1 MIEVVALLL
10 YLGNPAELKEHTLMP
25 SFSECLSK
33 KRIASRNSNNATY
46 QCASVMATVKD
57 GKIINIASK

>member
-1 MIEVVALLL
+1 MVEVIALLL
-10 YLGNPAELKEHTLMP
+10 YLGNPPELKEHLLMP
-25 SFSECLSK
+25 DFGKCLEK
-33 KRIASRNSNNATY
+33 KRIASRNSNNVVY

>member
-10 YLGNPAELKEHTLMP
+10 YLGNPPELKEHTLM
-25 SFSECLSK
+25 SDFGSCLEK
-33 KRIASRNSNNATY
+33 KRIASRNSNNAFY
-46 QCASVMATVKD
+46 QCAKVMATIKD

>member
-25 SFSECLSK
+25 DFGACLEK
-33 KRIASRNSNNATY
+33 KRIATRNSNNATY
-46 QCASVMATVKD
+46 QCAKVLATVKG
-57 GKIINIASK
+57 GKIINISSK

>member
-1 MIEVVALLL
+1 MVEVIALLL
-10 YLGNPAELKEHTLMP
+10 YLGNPPELKEHMLMP
-25 SFSECLSK
+25 DFGQCLEK
-33 KRIASRNSNNATY
+33 KRIASRNSNNAVY

>member
-10 YLGNPAELKEHTLMP
+10 YLGSPAELKEHTLMS

>member
-1 MIEVVALLL
+1 MVEVIALLL
-10 YLGNPAELKEHTLMP
+10 YLGNPPELKEHLLMTD
-25 SFSECLSK
+25 FGKCLEK
-33 KRIASRNSNNATY
+33 KRIASRNSNNAVY

>member
-46 QCASVMATVKD
+46 QCAKVLATVEN
-57 GKIINIASK
+57 GKIINISSK